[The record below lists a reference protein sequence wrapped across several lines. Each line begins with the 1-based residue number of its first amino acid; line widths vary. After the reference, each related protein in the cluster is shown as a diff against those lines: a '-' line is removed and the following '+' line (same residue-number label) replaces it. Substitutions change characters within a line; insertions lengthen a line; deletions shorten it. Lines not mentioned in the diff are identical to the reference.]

1 MVGQQKPNG
10 YIYENQHIPT
20 NRAVLHNLFYPLYQ
34 RNAVLAIAGLSQL
47 LIAIILLPLFFLDSR
62 EVLGI
67 NVWIKPI
74 KFFLSA
80 TIYLWTLA
88 ILLAHFKWRYSRS
101 VGFLSWTFVLTM
113 VVENG
118 AIAFQASRGVQSHFN
133 ESSLFDGVIFGVMGL
148 FIMINTI
155 AVIYAALLFFRS
167 SFSLPTAYIWGIRL
181 GFVLFILGS
190 AIGGAMIGAKSHNIG
205 VATGEA
211 GLPFVNW
218 SVLGGD
224 LRIAHF
230 LGLHALQIIPLAGY
244 VLSQSK
250 PAKSGWATAGVVV
263 IALVYSLI
271 VNGLYQQA
279 MSGQSVVSLMP

>member
-1 MVGQQKPNG
+1 
-10 YIYENQHIPT
+10 
-20 NRAVLHNLFYPLYQ
+20 VLHNLFYPLYR

-47 LIAIILLPLFFLDSR
+47 LIAIILLPLLFLDSR

-74 KFFLSA
+74 KFLLSA

-88 ILLAHFKWRYSRS
+88 ILLAHLKNRYPRS
-101 VGFLSWTFVLTM
+101 VRFISWTFVLTM
-113 VVENG
+113 IIENG
-118 AIAFQASRGVQSHFN
+118 AITMQAARGIQSHFN
-133 ESSLFDGVIFGVMGL
+133 ESNLVDGVIFGVMGL
-148 FIMINTI
+148 FIMINTF
-155 AVIYAALLFFRS
+155 AVLYTALLFFRA

-205 VATGEA
+205 VDMGGA

-224 LRIAHF
+224 LRVAHF

-244 VLSQSK
+244 LLSRSRITQRY
-250 PAKSGWATAGVVV
+250 WATIAIVVTG
-263 IALVYSLI
+263 LMYGLI
-271 VNGLYQQA
+271 IIGLYQQA
-279 MSGQSVVSLMP
+279 MSGRPLLSFLP

>member
-1 MVGQQKPNG
+1 M
-10 YIYENQHIPT
+10 
-20 NRAVLHNLFYPLYQ
+20 LHNLFHPLYR

-47 LIAIILLPLFFLDSR
+47 LLALLVLPLLLLDSR

-88 ILLAHFKWRYSRS
+88 ILLAHLKNRYPRS
-101 VGFLSWTFVLTM
+101 VRFITWSVALAM

-118 AIAFQASRGVQSHFN
+118 AVTFQAARGVQSHFN
-133 ESSLFDGVIFGVMGL
+133 ESSLFDGVIFSVMGL
-148 FIMINTI
+148 FILINTL
-155 AVIYAALLFFRS
+155 VILYATLLFFRS
-167 SFSLPTAYIWGIRL
+167 SYSLPTAYVWGIRL

-190 AIGGAMIGAKSHNIG
+190 SIGGAMIGVKSHNVG
-205 VATGEA
+205 VDMGGA
-211 GLPFVNW
+211 GMPFVNW
-218 SVLGGD
+218 SLLGGD
-224 LRIAHF
+224 LRVAHF

-244 VLSQSK
+244 FLSRNK
-250 PAKSGWATAGVVV
+250 PVKSGWATAGVVA

-271 VNGLYQQA
+271 VIGLYQQA
-279 MSGQSVVSLMP
+279 MGGKPVLSLLP

>member
-1 MVGQQKPNG
+1 M
-10 YIYENQHIPT
+10 
-20 NRAVLHNLFYPLYQ
+20 LHNLFYPLYR

-47 LIAIILLPLFFLDSR
+47 ICVLVLLPFLFFDSR

-74 KFFLSA
+74 KFFVSA
-80 TIYLWTLA
+80 TIYLWTLV
-88 ILLAHFKWRYSRS
+88 ILLAHLRNRYPRS
-101 VGFLSWTFVLTM
+101 VRFLNWIFVLTM

-118 AIAFQASRGVQSHFN
+118 LITFQAARGTQSHFN
-133 ESSLFDGVIFGVMGL
+133 ESNLFDGVIFGIMGL
-148 FIMINTI
+148 FIMLNTVAI
-155 AVIYAALLFFRS
+155 IYAALLFFRS

-181 GFVLFILGS
+181 GFVVFILGS
-190 AIGGAMIGAKSHNIG
+190 ALGGAMIGAKSHNIG
-205 VATGEA
+205 VAMGEA

-244 VLSQSK
+244 LLSRKRSMK
-250 PAKSGWATAGVVV
+250 PGWATAGVVA
-263 IALVYSLI
+263 IALVYTLI
-271 VNGLYQQA
+271 VIGLYQQA
-279 MSGQSVVSLMP
+279 MNGKPFMSIRFDDVSGLVSKA

>member
-1 MVGQQKPNG
+1 M
-10 YIYENQHIPT
+10 
-20 NRAVLHNLFYPLYQ
+20 
-34 RNAVLAIAGLSQL
+34 LAIAGLSQL
-47 LIAIILLPLFFLDSR
+47 LSVLILLPFLFLDSR

-88 ILLAHFKWRYSRS
+88 ILLAHLKRRYPRS
-101 VGFLSWTFVLTM
+101 VRFLSWTFVLTM

-118 AIAFQASRGVQSHFN
+118 AIAYQAARGVQSHFN

-148 FIMINTI
+148 FIMINTF
-155 AVIYAALLFFRS
+155 AVVYVALLFFRS
-167 SFSLPTAYIWGIRL
+167 SFSLPMAYIWGIRL

-190 AIGGAMIGAKSHNIG
+190 AIGGAMIGVKSHNIG
-205 VATGEA
+205 VAMGEA

-244 VLSQSK
+244 LLSQNK

-271 VNGLYQQA
+271 IIGLYQQA
-279 MSGQSVVSLMP
+279 MGGKPFVSIRFDDIPGLVSKA

>member
-1 MVGQQKPNG
+1 M
-10 YIYENQHIPT
+10 
-20 NRAVLHNLFYPLYQ
+20 LHNLFHPLYR

-47 LIAIILLPLFFLDSR
+47 LIALLVLPLLLLDSR

-88 ILLAHFKWRYSRS
+88 ILLAHLKNRYPRS
-101 VGFLSWTFVLTM
+101 VRFLSWTFVLTM
-113 VVENG
+113 VIENG
-118 AIAFQASRGVQSHFN
+118 AITYQAARGVQSHFN
-133 ESSLFDGVIFGVMGL
+133 ESNLFDGVIFGVMGL
-148 FIMINTI
+148 FIMINTF
-155 AVIYAALLFFRS
+155 AVVYATLLFFRA

-190 AIGGAMIGAKSHNIG
+190 AIGGAMIGVKSHSVG
-205 VATGEA
+205 VDMGGN

-224 LRIAHF
+224 LRVAHF

-244 VLSQSK
+244 LLSRNK
-250 PAKSGWATAGVVV
+250 PVNSGWATARVMAV
-263 IALVYSLI
+263 ALVYALI
-271 VNGLYQQA
+271 VIGLYQQA
-279 MSGQSVVSLMP
+279 MGGKSVVSLLF